1 MVAHTKCEPIDSG
14 ASRAN
19 SSTPAATIAVE
30 INYAGDRTDS
40 ITRLDP
46 LRLGEL
52 LTTSATQF
60 AVRRI
65 R

>member
-1 MVAHTKCEPIDSG
+1 MVAHTKCEPIGNG

-19 SSTPAATIAVE
+19 SSTPDVTIAVE
-30 INYAGDRTDS
+30 INYARDKTDS

-46 LRLGEL
+46 LRLREL